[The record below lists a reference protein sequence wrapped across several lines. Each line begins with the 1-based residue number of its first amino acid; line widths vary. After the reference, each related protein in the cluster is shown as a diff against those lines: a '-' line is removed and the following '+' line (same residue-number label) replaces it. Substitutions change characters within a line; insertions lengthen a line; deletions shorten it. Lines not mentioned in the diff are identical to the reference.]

1 MKILNYREG
10 FAANSSST
18 HSTFFVEDPKEVQEK
33 IYDTLNF
40 GWEPF
45 VLKSPSLIDR
55 YIAAQIIPYIDENI
69 SDTMKI
75 NFLKEC
81 IPSLDITADELKDLG
96 VDHQSQWLLPYDYH
110 CSSKVFPSI
119 EFIKDLVSY
128 LRSNKTVIVGGNDND
143 DFNERPLRF
152 DYASQKEAKAMNKID
167 RGSYDNSYICIK
179 DYKYNYWILINQET
193 GKRITLTFDD
203 NSAPYTRSSFPHLVD
218 LIISDQCYHNCNYCY
233 RNCTPTGKLA
243 SIETI
248 YYYLEGLYN
257 LGTMEVALGGGDL
270 LKYPHLDDLLNCVKE
285 FRKKNMII
293 NTTIRVNSIQT
304 YKNPIEDYIIRKFME
319 TFNGIAFS
327 IDQYHLLNSI
337 KVYLNENSS
346 IQIIPELMDRY
357 FHGLFTND
365 IKSCDVKTVT
375 LLGFKKTGRADD
387 SNFKS
392 VQGSTTIEQNRENFK
407 NWISMYTNCCRN
419 LNVDTQLIKNIPEIK
434 SSLKE
439 WMYTEN
445 EGAFTCCI
453 NAVDNTM
460 MKSSYSN
467 DILIPKLDP
476 NNYWSGKL
484 GKDIQNIFES
494 WKL

>member
-1 MKILNYREG
+1 MKILNYRKG

-81 IPSLDITADELKDLG
+81 IPSLDITTDDLEDLG

-152 DYASQKEAKAMNKID
+152 DYASQKEAKAMNKIE
-167 RGSYDNSYICIK
+167 RGSYGSYICIK

-193 GKRITLTFDD
+193 GERITLTFDD
-203 NSAPYTRSSFPHLVD
+203 SGAPYTRSSFPQLVD

-233 RNCTPTGKLA
+233 RNCTPTGKVA

-248 YYYLEGLYN
+248 YHYLEGLYN

-270 LKYPHLDDLLNCVKE
+270 LKYPHLDDLLNLVKE

-293 NTTIRVNSIQT
+293 NTTIRVNDDNNEKPIQ
-304 YKNPIEDYIIRKFME
+304 DYIIRKFME

-327 IDQYHLLNSI
+327 IDKHYQLSDI
-337 KVYLNENSS
+337 KKYINESSS
-346 IQIIPELMDRY
+346 IQIIPELGAGY
-357 FHGLFTND
+357 FHSAIID
-365 IKSCDVKTVT
+365 EIKKSNLKTVT
-375 LLGFKKTGRADD
+375 LLGFKQTGRSDD
-387 SNFKS
+387 NA
-392 VQGSTTIEQNRENFK
+392 FK
-407 NWISMYTNCCRN
+407 NIYEQTINNNRQKFNGWISLYTHCCRN

-445 EGAFTCCI
+445 EGMFTCCI

-484 GKDIQNIFES
+484 GKDIQSIFES
-494 WKL
+494 WKV

>member
-128 LRSNKTVIVGGNDND
+128 LRPNKTVIVGGNDND

-152 DYASQKEAKAMNKID
+152 DYTSQKEAKAMNKID

-179 DYKYNYWILINQET
+179 DQKYNYWILINQET
-193 GKRITLTFDD
+193 GKKITLTFDD
-203 NSAPYTRSSFPHLVD
+203 NSAPYTRSSFPQLVD

-233 RNCTPTGKLA
+233 RNCTPTGKVA

-248 YYYLEGLYN
+248 YHYLESLYN

-270 LKYPHLDDLLNCVKE
+270 LKYPHLDDLLNLVKE

-293 NTTIRVNSIQT
+293 NTTIRVNDDNNEKPIQ
-304 YKNPIEDYIIRKFME
+304 DYIIRKFME

-327 IDQYHLLNSI
+327 IDKHYQLSDI
-337 KVYLNENSS
+337 KKYINERSS
-346 IQIIPELMDRY
+346 IQIIPELGAGY
-357 FHGLFTND
+357 FHSAIID
-365 IKSCDVKTVT
+365 EIKKSNLKTVT
-375 LLGFKKTGRADD
+375 LLGFKQTGRGDD
-387 SNFKS
+387 NA
-392 VQGSTTIEQNRENFK
+392 FK
-407 NWISMYTNCCRN
+407 NIYEQTINNNRQKFNGWISLYTHCCRN

-445 EGAFTCCI
+445 EGMFTCCI

-484 GKDIQNIFES
+484 GKDIQSIFES
-494 WKL
+494 WKV

>member
-1 MKILNYREG
+1 MKILNYRKG

-45 VLKSPSLIDR
+45 VLKSPSLINR

-75 NFLKEC
+75 SFLKEC
-81 IPSLDITADELKDLG
+81 IPSLDITTDDLEDLG

-152 DYASQKEAKAMNKID
+152 DYASQKEAKAMNKIE
-167 RGSYDNSYICIK
+167 RGSYGSYICIK
-179 DYKYNYWILINQET
+179 DHKYNYWILINQET
-193 GKRITLTFDD
+193 GKKITLTFDD
-203 NSAPYTRSSFPHLVD
+203 SGAPYTRSSFPQLVD

-233 RNCTPTGKLA
+233 RNCTPTGKVA

-248 YYYLEGLYN
+248 YHYLESLYN

-270 LKYPHLDDLLNCVKE
+270 LKYPHLDDLLNLVKE
-285 FRKKNMII
+285 FRKQNMII
-293 NTTIRVNSIQT
+293 NTTIRVNADNNEKPIQ
-304 YKNPIEDYIIRKFME
+304 DYIIRKFME

-327 IDQYHLLNSI
+327 IDKHYQLSDI
-337 KVYLNENSS
+337 KKYINERSS
-346 IQIIPELMDRY
+346 IQIIPELGAGY
-357 FHGLFTND
+357 FHSAIID
-365 IKSCDVKTVT
+365 EIKESNLKTVT
-375 LLGFKKTGRADD
+375 LLGFKQTGRGDD
-387 SNFKS
+387 NA
-392 VQGSTTIEQNRENFK
+392 FK
-407 NWISMYTNCCRN
+407 NIYEQTINNNRQKFNEWISLYTHCCIN

-445 EGAFTCCI
+445 EGMFTCCI

-484 GKDIQNIFES
+484 GKDIQSIFES
-494 WKL
+494 WKV